1 MCNEWCLNA
10 FHAFM
15 LRPGD
20 GGGGLVDR
28 QEWGQDKKDHAE
40 ETGDGGRQAGCLKIP
55 ETGYAIM

>member
-1 MCNEWCLNA
+1 
-10 FHAFM
+10 M